1 MSAKI
6 DWISVSD
13 IKTDDQFAKML
24 NSLPV
29 ELWNAK
35 AYHGMT
41 LLHYA
46 CMKHYKLS
54 VVTLLKS
61 KRINVNVGSNNGFTP
76 IHLALMDGN
85 IEILELLCASN
96 ADIINGTKYLKSP
109 LEYALCRNDEI
120 SIWILLANGAR
131 LSKVRPHYISDISPA
146 IRNFEQGVLRCRQAV
161 ISILRVKRAGNLWQ
175 WDKYLLREIAFAI
188 WATRHS
194 ADEWI

>member
-96 ADIINGTKYLKSP
+96 ADIINGTKYIKSP
-109 LEYALCRNDEI
+109 LEYALCRSDEKSI
-120 SIWILLANGAR
+120 SVLLANGAR
-131 LSKVRPHYISDISPA
+131 LSKVRTHNISDISPA

-175 WDKYLLREIAFAI
+175 
-188 WATRHS
+188 
-194 ADEWI
+194 

>member
-13 IKTDDQFAKML
+13 IKTDDQFVKML

-35 AYHGMT
+35 SPCHGT

-61 KRINVNVGSNNGFTP
+61 KRINVSVGSNNGFTP

-96 ADIINGTKYLKSP
+96 ADIINGTKYIKSP
-109 LEYALCRNDEI
+109 LEYALCRSDEKSI
-120 SIWILLANGAR
+120 SVLLANGAR
-131 LSKVRPHYISDISPA
+131 LSKVRPHNISDISPA
-146 IRNFEQGVLRCRQAV
+146 IRNFEQAVLRCRQAV

>member
-96 ADIINGTKYLKSP
+96 ADIINGTKYIKSP
-109 LEYALCRNDEI
+109 LEYALCRSDEKSI
-120 SIWILLANGAR
+120 SVLLANGAR
-131 LSKVRPHYISDISPA
+131 LSKVRTHNISDISPA